1 MIVMLSALKYL
12 DYQFI
17 DEEQRKKLKD
27 DDKYKDALEDKK
39 ELSEEQEKE
48 RLLRIEKLKVR
59 TNTYFW
65 GRTN

>member
-59 TNTYFW
+59 TNTYF
-65 GRTN
+65 

>member
-1 MIVMLSALKYL
+1 MLSALKYL

-59 TNTYFW
+59 TNTYF
-65 GRTN
+65 